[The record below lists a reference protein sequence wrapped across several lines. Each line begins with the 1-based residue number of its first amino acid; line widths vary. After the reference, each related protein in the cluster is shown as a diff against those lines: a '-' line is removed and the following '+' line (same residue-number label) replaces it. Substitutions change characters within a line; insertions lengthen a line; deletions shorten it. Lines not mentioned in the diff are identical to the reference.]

1 MSGDREEK
9 RSNNGSGSS
18 FDPPPVYALSTSTT
32 PDLLE
37 DASGPGAGAG
47 TGAGAGAAYRAFLK
61 AHPEY
66 QLTWIVDALRRSDF
80 ARLDRGAGAGS
91 TGGGGECYADYMG
104 GSLYPESLV
113 RVHAGFLTRSILGNT
128 HSVSNA

>member
-1 MSGDREEK
+1 MKRQPQRRRKSG
-9 RSNNGSGSS
+9 SNSGSGSS

-37 DASGPGAGAG
+37 DAG
-47 TGAGAGAAYRAFLK
+47 TGVGSSAGAGAAYRAFLK

-80 ARLDRGAGAGS
+80 ARLDRGAGGAGE
-91 TGGGGECYADYMG
+91 GYVDYMG

>member
-47 TGAGAGAAYRAFLK
+47 AGAGAAYRAFLK

-80 ARLDRGAGAGS
+80 ARLDRGA
-91 TGGGGECYADYMG
+91 GGGECYADYMG